1 MLAAGNSDAA
11 IAAALHLSPK
21 TVGHHV
27 EAILAKLDVSNRVQ
41 AAHTLNQRST
51 TET

>member
-1 MLAAGNSDAA
+1 VADLLAAGRSDAD

-27 EAILAKLDVSNRVQ
+27 EAILAKLGVANRNQ
-41 AAHTLNQRST
+41 AAHTLRYR
-51 TET
+51 